1 MQLFDKTVIVTG
13 GGSGIGRALCDAFHQ
28 ARAKR
33 IVVADVDLKAAEH
46 VAAKVG
52 GVAAARFQD
61 HYYFI
66 STLVMRGPGRSE
78 AEEMY
83 PVVPPSHPLTVN
95 SQPIE
100 LKQQCPGCTPDPLV
114 PPDPNRLP

>member
-33 IVVADVDLKAAEH
+33 IVVADVNLKAAEH

-52 GVAAARFQD
+52 GVAFHCDVSNEAD
-61 HYYFI
+61 VI
-66 STLVMRGPGRSE
+66 SLIEKTESEIWTGRSLLLE
-78 AEEMY
+78 CRRSA
-83 PVVPPSHPLTVN
+83 
-95 SQPIE
+95 
-100 LKQQCPGCTPDPLV
+100 
-114 PPDPNRLP
+114 RLFTARG